1 MPILLNSITAPIIL
15 ELIQQ
20 HLSETEQRWLNV
32 QLTRQL
38 EKPPLSLEQKLEL
51 LDELSGCWADDD
63 NIQAIFQEIEEERAF
78 SRSSQWHYLKSTK
91 FNPITEISKR

>member
-32 QLTRQL
+32 QLMSQL
-38 EKPPLSLEQKLEL
+38 EKPPLSVEQKLEL
-51 LDELSGCWADDD
+51 VDELCGGWAGDDS
-63 NIQAIFQEIEEERAF
+63 IQAIFQEIEEERAL
-78 SRSSQWHYLKSTK
+78 SRSRAISFEKYKSRNT
-91 FNPITEISKR
+91 NSNGIT

>member
-1 MPILLNSITAPIIL
+1 MAVQLNSVTAPIIL

-78 SRSSQWHYLKSTK
+78 SRSSAIAFAKHKLRNT
-91 FNPITEISKR
+91 NTNGIT